1 VAGKGVDTVTAYP
14 YRDAPPRETITR
26 IRAILDDLGL
36 CMHETEWHDVD
47 RRAYSLSIAES
58 GFSLPRRQRA
68 FGANGKGTS
77 VELALASAYA
87 EFLERLQNL
96 HPTCFFG
103 SYGQMPERVEPPDI
117 AWQKLG
123 DLFGRSPACVNHLF
137 AEEASAA
144 LASEILPCL
153 PFYSLQ
159 DDRVEWI
166 SELALAA
173 TCESNGMCAGNTAEE
188 ALVHGLSEVC
198 ERYVAR
204 EAFRHR
210 LEMPTIPASQLEQLS
225 GYRILRAV
233 EAAGYRVIVK
243 DGSLGG
249 RYPVLG
255 AILIDPQRRS
265 YHLHYGASPSLD
277 IALQR
282 CLTEAFQGVSLEG
295 NTRLKP
301 LVWDDA
307 AFGFLPESN
316 RKPLLRERVA
326 WRDFVGDGTGEVPTA
341 LLVSKGTPR
350 HQEAFESSFRST
362 RSSLHFLLRSLN
374 RSGHPLFVRDV
385 AWLGF
390 PAFRIYAPGMSE
402 IHEPLD
408 EARFELFARRL
419 PRARAALLSLKT
431 ASEADLRT
439 CTKTIEDVLL
449 DTRFPSWSL
458 IPRICQVVVTPEA
471 DFAQLYDAKLLL
483 ALLHHRLGDDRESA
497 DAFRR
502 WLFDSG
508 AGGNADARPS
518 TKFEYGAEAL
528 AFHALKASG
537 RDDAAVRETL
547 AALFGEERAGEA
559 VAEFLRH
566 EQVFRRFSLPQCGCC
581 EVCEAVSDCQ
591 YPAWRALAERVRD
604 KLLGRRIDQAALRSV
619 LQIQP

>member
-1 VAGKGVDTVTAYP
+1 MTAYP
-14 YRDAPPRETITR
+14 CRDAPPGETISR

-36 CMHETEWHDVD
+36 CMHETEWNDVD
-47 RRAYSLSIAES
+47 RRAYSLSIAAS
-58 GFSLPRRQRA
+58 DFSLPRRQRA

-103 SYGQMPERVEPPDI
+103 SFGEMPERVEPPDL
-117 AWQKLG
+117 ARKKLG
-123 DLFGRSPACVNHLF
+123 DLAERSPQPVSQLF
-137 AEEASAA
+137 SAEALAA

-166 SELALAA
+166 SELALSAV
-173 TCESNGMCAGNTAEE
+173 CESNGMCAGNTAEE

-204 EAFRHR
+204 EAFRRR
-210 LEMPTIPASQLEQLS
+210 LELPTIPAAQLEQLS

-233 EAAGYRVIVK
+233 EAAGYRVVVK
-243 DGSLGG
+243 DASLGG

-255 AILIDPQRRS
+255 AILIDPQRHS

-282 CLTEAFQGVSLEG
+282 CLTETFQGVSLDD
-295 NTRLKP
+295 NARLKP

-307 AFGFLPESN
+307 AFGFFPESN

-326 WRDFVGDGTGEVPTA
+326 WRDFVGEGTGEVPTA
-341 LLVSKGTPR
+341 LLVSKGAPR
-350 HQEAFESSFRST
+350 YQEAFEGSFRGT
-362 RSSLHFLLRSLN
+362 RSSLHFLLRALN
-374 RSGHPLFVRDV
+374 GLGHHLFVRDV
-385 AWLGF
+385 SFLGF
-390 PAFRIYAPGMSE
+390 PAFRIYLPGMSE

-419 PRARAALLSLKT
+419 PRARATLLSLKA
-431 ASEADLRT
+431 ASDADVRA

-449 DTRFPSWSL
+449 DTRFPSGSL
-458 IPRICQVVVTPEA
+458 IPRICQIVVTPEA

-483 ALLHHRLGDDRESA
+483 ALLHHRLGDAREA
-497 DAFRR
+497 AEAFRR
-502 WLFDSG
+502 TLFDPGS
-508 AGGNADARPS
+508 GGNADGSLP
-518 TKFEYGAEAL
+518 TKFEYAAEAL
-528 AFHALKASG
+528 AFHSLKASG

-547 AALFGEERAGEA
+547 GALFGEERAGEA
-559 VAEFLRH
+559 VAELLRH
-566 EQVFRRFSLPQCGCC
+566 EHVFRRFSLPQCGSC
-581 EVCEAVSDCQ
+581 EGCEAISDCR
-591 YPAWRALAERVRD
+591 YPAWRALAERVRN
-604 KLLGRRIDQAALRSV
+604 KLLSRPIDQTALRSI
-619 LQIQP
+619 LQNHP

>member
-1 VAGKGVDTVTAYP
+1 VTAYS
-14 YRDAPPRETITR
+14 YRDAPPRETISR
-26 IRAILDDLGL
+26 IRAILDELGL

-47 RRAYSLSIAES
+47 GMAYSLSIVAS
-58 GFSLPRRQRA
+58 DFSLPRRQRA
-68 FGANGKGTS
+68 LGANGKGAS

-103 SYGQMPERVEPPDI
+103 SYGEMPERVEPPDI

-144 LASEILPCL
+144 LASESLPCL

-159 DDRVEWI
+159 EDRVEPI
-166 SELALAA
+166 PELALSAV
-173 TCESNGMCAGNTAEE
+173 CESNGMCAGNTAEE

-204 EAFRHR
+204 ETFRRR
-210 LEMPTIPASQLEQLS
+210 LEMPTIPAAQLEQLS
-225 GYRILRAV
+225 GYPILRAV

-243 DGSLGG
+243 DASLGG

-255 AILIDPQRRS
+255 AILIDPQRHS
-265 YHLHYGASPSLD
+265 YHVHFGASPSLEL
-277 IALQR
+277 ALQR
-282 CLTEAFQGVSLEG
+282 CLTEAFQGVSLEE
-295 NTRLKP
+295 NSRLKP

-307 AFGFLPESN
+307 AFGFLPESS

-341 LLVSKGTPR
+341 LLVSKGAPR
-350 HQEAFESSFRST
+350 YQEAFEGSFRST

-374 RSGHPLFVRDV
+374 RLGHHLFVRDV
-385 AWLGF
+385 SFLGF

-408 EARFELFARRL
+408 EALYELFARRL
-419 PRARAALLSLKT
+419 PRARATLLSLKT
-431 ASEADLRT
+431 ASDADIRA

-458 IPRICQVVVTPEA
+458 IPRVCQVLVTPDA

-483 ALLHHRLGDDRESA
+483 ALLHHRLGDAREA
-497 DAFRR
+497 AEAFRR
-502 WLFDSG
+502 TLFDSG
-508 AGGNADARPS
+508 SGGNTDRGLA
-518 TKFEYGAEAL
+518 TKFEYAAEAL
-528 AFHALKASG
+528 AFHSLKASG
-537 RDDAAVRETL
+537 RDEAVVRETL
-547 AALFGEERAGEA
+547 GALFGEQRGGEA
-559 VAEFLRH
+559 FAECLRH
-566 EQVFRRFSLPQCGCC
+566 EQVFRRFSLPHCGRC
-581 EVCEAVSDCQ
+581 EGCEAVADCQ

-604 KLLGRRIDQAALRSV
+604 KLLGRPIDQTALRSI
-619 LQIQP
+619 LQIQS